1 MRAVLLGAL
10 ALLACETASGS
21 GTAGAGGVP
30 NGDGPGTSDAGAESP
45 LHIVR
50 VAPNHVGTLGGERI
64 TVTGR
69 GFAAGITARLGDTE
83 AAVSEVRGDTL
94 VLTAPAL
101 PPGLADLVLT
111 LDGVGTAALRDAV
124 VVEPMSVV
132 YDAAPE
138 TWAEAPEAE
147 RVLDAVPFDV
157 EGDGDLDVVVATSD
171 GLRVLANDGRGQ
183 LLLQRRETAEGSQPI
198 VPGGRGEVLGLLV
211 ADLDADAKPEVV
223 ACTAG
228 ARDLHLDA
236 SLTGLTD
243 RADLPLRAGRCLAL
257 AVVPG
262 TAGARP
268 SLVTGRQTPESAAW
282 VTLYRPD
289 AAGRW
294 AAAPELVSAPPENV
308 VLGTGETQDAVFMQ
322 SFLRVTDDVR
332 DGAGAARLGYALT
345 AAGPLARFHVPL
357 ARPWDTPPE
366 HLRFALRGTAEATV
380 ELRLGLVDA
389 AGVTFVSP
397 VLPAA
402 GAAWADV
409 DATGPYTA
417 EDGSGAAPTP
427 PFSRLDFVVGSPVGP
442 PAATLEGALFLDTVL
457 AEHAGQMPE
466 MLDDFERDVP
476 TLAFDGVSRLLVG
489 DLDADAV
496 PDVVVLPGGEPG
508 ARPSVLRTAEV
519 EAGAYRVEAMPVG
532 GPGPFNTGALL
543 DADRDGA
550 LDAVLVSGAQ
560 DRLLVGDGWG
570 RLLDATFG
578 LLPVDW
584 ADGRSVQV
592 IDANADGLPD
602 LLVGNAGKTDRLYL
616 GRGDGRFLDA
626 TPELGLAADDTAAIV
641 ALDLDA
647 DGDFDVVS
655 LPADGN
661 RAPRVRI
668 ARGGDHD
675 APAP

>member
-1 MRAVLLGAL
+1 MNALLLGVL
-10 ALLACETASGS
+10 ALVACESASGS
-21 GTAGAGGVP
+21 GSTGAGPSG
-30 NGDGPGTSDAGAESP
+30 GGRGATDAGAESP
-45 LHIVR
+45 PHIDR
-50 VAPNHVGTLGGERI
+50 VTPNHVGTLGGERI

-69 GFAAGITARLGDTE
+69 GFATGIMARLGDAE
-83 AAVSEVRGDTL
+83 VEVSEVRDDTL
-94 VLTAPAL
+94 VLTAPPL
-101 PPGLADLVLT
+101 PPGATDLVLT
-111 LDGVGTAALRDAV
+111 LDGVGRAVLREAV
-124 VVEPMSVV
+124 FVEPMSVV
-132 YDAAPE
+132 YDPAPE
-138 TWAEAPEAE
+138 SWAEPPEAD
-147 RVLDAVPFDV
+147 RVMDAVPFDV
-157 EGDGDLDVVVATSD
+157 EGDGDLDVVVATNE

-183 LLLQRRETAEGSQPI
+183 LLLQRRETAEGPQPL
-198 VPGGRGEVLGLLV
+198 VPGGRGEVRALLV
-211 ADLDADAKPEVV
+211 TDLDADERPEVV
-223 ACTAG
+223 ACTSG

-236 SLTGLTD
+236 SLTGLMD
-243 RADLPLRAGRCLAL
+243 RGDLPLRAGRCLAL

-262 TAGARP
+262 VEGARP
-268 SLVTGRQTPESAAW
+268 SLVTGRQTTEAAAW

-289 AAGRW
+289 EAGRLTP
-294 AAAPELVSAPPENV
+294 APEFVTAPPENL
-308 VLGTGETQDAVFMQ
+308 VLGAGETTDAVFMQ
-322 SFLRVTDDVR
+322 SFLRTTEAVR

-345 AAGPLARFHVPL
+345 PAGPLARFHWPL
-357 ARPWDTPPE
+357 ARPWDAPPG
-366 HLRFALRGTAEATV
+366 HLRFALRGTPEAPV
-380 ELRLGLVDA
+380 ELRVGLVDS

-397 VLPAA
+397 VLPAP
-402 GAAWADV
+402 GAAWTDV
-409 DATGPYTA
+409 DATGPYVA

-427 PFSRLDFVVGSPVGP
+427 PFTRLDFLVASAGGP
-442 PAATLEGALFLDTVL
+442 PVATLEGALFVDTVV

-466 MLDDFERDVP
+466 LVDDFERDVP
-476 TLAFDGVSRLLVG
+476 VLVFDGVARLLVG
-489 DLDADAV
+489 DLDADAA
-496 PDVVVLPGGEPG
+496 PDIVVLPGGEPG
-508 ARPSVLRTAEV
+508 AVPVLLRTAEA
-519 EAGAYRVEAMPVG
+519 EAGAFRVEPMPVD

-584 ADGRSVQV
+584 ADGRSLQV
-592 IDANADGLPD
+592 TDANADGLPD

-647 DGDFDVVS
+647 DGDLDVVS
-655 LPADGN
+655 LPADGH

-668 ARGGDHD
+668 ARGGAHD

>member
-21 GTAGAGGVP
+21 GTGAGAGTPAG
-30 NGDGPGTSDAGAESP
+30 GAGTADAGAESP

-50 VAPNHVGTLGGERI
+50 VTPNHVGTLGGERI
-64 TVTGR
+64 IVTGR
-69 GFAAGITARLGDTE
+69 GFAAGITARLGGAE
-83 AAVSEVRGDTL
+83 APVSDVRDETL
-94 VLTAPAL
+94 VLTTPPM
-101 PPGLADLVLT
+101 PPGRADLVLT
-111 LDGVGTAALRDAV
+111 LDAVGTAVLRDAV

-132 YDAAPE
+132 YDPAPE
-138 TWAEAPEAE
+138 TWAEAPEAD
-147 RVLDAVPFDV
+147 RVMDAVPFDV
-157 EGDGDLDVVVATSD
+157 EADGDLDVVVATND

-183 LLLQRRETAEGSQPI
+183 LLLQRRETAEGPQPL
-198 VPGGRGEVLGLLV
+198 VPGGRGEVLGLFV
-211 ADLDADAKPEVV
+211 ADLDTDAKPEVV
-223 ACTAG
+223 ACTSG

-236 SLTGLTD
+236 SLTGLAD

-262 TAGARP
+262 AAGARP
-268 SLVTGRQTPESAAW
+268 SLVTGRQTAEAVAW

-289 AAGRW
+289 AAGHW
-294 AAAPELVSAPPENV
+294 AAAPEFVTAPPENV
-308 VLGTGETQDAVFMQ
+308 VLGTGETADAVFMQ
-322 SFLRVTDDVR
+322 SFLRVTNDVR

-357 ARPWDTPPE
+357 ARPWDAPPE
-366 HLRFALRGTAEATV
+366 HLRFALRGTAQAPV
-380 ELRLGLVDA
+380 ELRVGLVDA

-402 GAAWADV
+402 GAAWSDADV
-409 DATGPYTA
+409 TGPYTA
-417 EDGSGAAPTP
+417 EDGSGVAPTP
-427 PFSRLDFVVGSPVGP
+427 PFSRLDFLVGSPGGP
-442 PAATLEGALFLDTVL
+442 PAATLEGALFLDTVV

-466 MLDDFERDVP
+466 MFDDFERDVP
-476 TLAFDGVSRLLVG
+476 ALAFDGVVRLLVG
-489 DLDADAV
+489 DLDADAA

-508 ARPSVLRTAEV
+508 TRPSVLRTAEAG
-519 EAGAYRVEAMPVG
+519 AGAYRVESMPIG

-550 LDAVLVSGAQ
+550 LDAVLVSAAQ

-647 DGDFDVVS
+647 DGDLDVVS
-655 LPADGN
+655 LPADGH

-668 ARGGDHD
+668 ARGGEHD